1 MEEFSN
7 VGTSITLTNCAI
19 HSQSGRMGAVLCD
32 TRGVEG
38 HERIMLSMVS
48 SNVVNQQIVGQDGIG
63 VGELA
68 DRSRFLSLSGI
79 TTSLIGISF
88 RNVSSLPG
96 SVATASPSFRQQM
109 IGSSVCL
116 SNNHLSGSTVRDMNS
131 GGSVLCSNTTFSW
144 CRTTSE
150 ERPSSSPLHP
160 SSLSSNDDV
169 FTGLTFDGND
179 GNDTYTHRNV
189 AITTKFDNCTFQ
201 NIVYETSEHQD
212 GGSALILTADSTHLT
227 LQDCK
232 FINCSVSA
240 ANSSCNV
247 RGGCVLLMGSYPTH
261 LQSSLSVSSC
271 SFDDWY
277 PGHTTNDH
285 QFGGGIGITYT
296 SSSHS
301 IIDSNFTLSK
311 GKKSQENGGFIAIRT
326 LESTHSLVTISNCRL
341 LGDAI
346 SRGYALHI
354 HDSDFG
360 TGGFSVSDTEIVNE
374 TRTFSIYSVTGV
386 RPVVL
391 TRSTFVL
398 GSLLVEHNVLP
409 LKDPLLV
416 VDCTFDQF
424 PIKSTNDSPDLYF
437 VGTVFRS
444 SRISYSMK
452 LIRTQGPCF
461 VIFQSCLFD
470 GCDFDRD
477 ELIYCSVKTSLTLDT
492 CTMKDCKLSRSGS
505 TLFRLIDSSFN
516 AFSSSFSTVFANYS
530 YFLVVRENGSVL
542 LEDCRFDLEPSKKAD
557 FAIYQTSPSLLNASS
572 VINCTSTRTITVT
585 PDGTTITECPLFSLT
600 QTPNAKTE
608 INLNADSDPDG
619 NPVETNDRLW
629 PEIKSLL
636 PGNSTILSL
645 SDGPF
650 TESSLLSIQTD
661 VEIVGNGTESVHLTL
676 DELPRPHTTQLT
688 AQLEV
693 EAGAN
698 LTLRSM
704 TLVPSTS
711 SSPLVTMNEEGNLF
725 VKNVVVNAEQD
736 RTQELLSFSAGTTR
750 LSHSRFSSIAG
761 SSALI
766 VVSGTGSLTLSDTLF
781 LSISRSHTDS
791 VDGSVQSGS
800 CVEGQTSGS
809 ISIRFCKF
817 GRCSSNGRAGAID
830 IVQNDTTSRVEME
843 GCQFDENSAGTG
855 LNEAERG
862 DDVVLKDFSN
872 EQLTLDFTAIESLS
886 KLPFLIDDSHPHV
899 PPPHTLHFSPKGFD
913 MPLAWSAPNLLPY
926 SRLSDLTLQ
935 FLLGSRLHNNV
946 HTAVIATSLFNETMT
961 PFFLKNASVS
971 VLLHIQCVISVTQPN
986 NESFCCLLNTSLSL
1000 KSLSLSFSELAN
1012 TAFSV
1017 DQDSSIS
1024 LTDVNIT
1031 FTNKTLPHPFIDST
1045 GRTTLISIVTI
1056 SSGLSLNSVS
1066 FVRHIRSANDGN
1078 FTWIRTPVSSVSLTN
1093 QSFLHLEGMSTL
1105 DITSTVSVQNLTSSC
1120 DGSFLFAKKSNVTL
1134 SNLKVS
1140 SCSAVNGGFAFCPLC
1155 NVTILESEFT
1165 SCSARHGGVVFV
1177 ELDGVNQLSS
1187 QYDSRSH
1194 SLFKD
1199 CEATATDANGVAV
1212 GRGGA
1217 ICVKGTTTAKNP
1229 VYMISFAFENN
1240 TAAFGND
1247 VFVEKTVLGGEGP
1260 DCLKRCGGESRSG
1273 WPHLE
1278 VEGITKEGNESEWTR
1293 ISTFIDFPEINI
1305 DSRSGTDDLKC
1316 RFSIY
1321 PCETLEYAFRHLKLF
1336 YPDGTIYP
1344 RSALLDDNLTMTSIS
1359 FENEN
1364 MTLRGG
1370 RYLKLRSSG
1379 PAGSTMFVIKGDSR
1393 LTMQSLR
1400 FEHKANHTL
1409 LSVPS
1414 SEGWLEMRDCDVTIQ
1429 SGTYSQPLISS
1440 VGCGLSLETFQF
1452 NYWTS
1457 RHVTFTVPLITYRP
1471 TPSQVGELGSAPFSI
1486 TNSSFTNLTLVD
1498 SSIIVAETS
1507 GDITFQ
1513 KINFT
1518 TIQNVSE
1525 KGVFLHLKGY
1535 NFKQQINPESWD
1547 SSFKREQHAAHL
1559 GEDTSLAE
1567 THKWR
1572 TGSIVYWLFS
1582 PSNVIVVNA
1591 SDSNAVDHPNCGS
1604 SEFECS
1610 TLDAALES
1618 SSLNSLEVI
1627 TVSSPSSLERMMTVN
1642 GTRAVRSSSTTQQNV
1657 TIALDSGITVKEGDL
1672 TLLSIQFSSAN
1683 SSAFSNGGNTRSA
1696 SLFVVDSG
1704 SLSLNSCWLS
1714 SFTLDSCPLISHTGG
1729 SLSLT
1734 GCELSSIERVW
1745 GKGLILSTTMTSG
1758 MGLTM
1763 DGVKLSSLACSS
1775 ESPAVLLNL
1784 SWPTPPSPLPSF
1796 SLTNLKFERTEGQES
1811 SSHFVCI
1818 VGRNMSRMIS
1828 EEDARFSGSYWS
1840 ESNEND
1846 LWSVDEEWNLSVSLL
1861 FYLVRQEG
1869 PVRVRRGG
1877 SDVERCGYLNVW
1889 CKSVERA
1896 IWRTTNRTVCEIEIL
1911 GDSDL
1916 SSGVTATGNVSVR
1929 KGEEGAILHVSS
1941 VGSVTTAA
1949 HHSLMMEELSIML
1962 SPTHT
1967 ADAVII
1973 VPVSGSATL
1982 NEIVVKSSSLGG
1994 SDGTLVRVQ
2003 GGRADIEDLWMECEL
2018 KENSHFVEIVCG
2030 RLSVSRVGVKNGVGV
2045 ESSLVWMEGGNVS
2058 VSGLWIVGVSSISG
2072 HLVSASGTSAV
2083 VKDIA
2088 LSQIS
2093 FLSAPFVF
2101 SSLESCSIS
2110 NISIAD
2116 FSSGVLIEGKDVA
2129 SFNLETTRYSGPTK
2143 ASLSFSNNIANLCSW
2158 SDSSI
2163 ILHNCSSSF
2172 HTVEMKHLPMGA
2184 VSLDGGELFLTGC
2197 IFLDNSPSAPDF
2209 PSLHR
2214 NVFCSDGKVS
2224 IEAVGGGDGHSS
2236 PHHWISTHNCSV
2248 EKEDKILPAPFFV
2261 PSLSSNTSTS
2271 KFNTTEQ
2278 KFDIVLKGET
2288 FVPCGLSLE
2297 VFERIAHSKT
2307 EFSEGEHV
2315 LVELDPSEVTT
2326 WKEDTIELSLHQST
2340 ISSLNRK
2347 HDLHCRVLFGES
2359 GKTDSFSLT
2368 GVKGKMSQAGR
2379 IVSIVVP
2386 IVCSVVLLLILLV
2399 VVLVLVCRRHQKKTI
2414 QEQSKQL
2421 NELDECQVEVKEDD
2435 IDNHSTIKPFFT
2447 ASVETLHPHSLNMIS
2462 NGVAQDQPEI
2472 SSTRPQCIEYVD
2484 VLKCEGEPAVVR
2496 VDAKKTL
2503 YSALHFE
2510 KTLTLPKMEIRRQLV
2525 AGLDRLVQHN
2535 PFSDVLTQL
2544 SSHWIL
2550 VDSSGSVCL
2559 KLDQHT
2565 NEMGLTTVEIAN
2577 RKKMREEDRRWSAP
2591 EQIDEEMDHKN
2602 KDEKEK
2608 ASQAVPFDPLKA
2620 SVFRLGLVL
2629 WELETGVVP
2638 FGELD
2643 AVNASRQ
2650 VKGGQVPL
2658 IENWEDTS
2666 LASIVGECLSF
2677 DPNERPSLSD
2687 LKKHFSSSSTPLDPP
2702 NVQQQPI
2709 ASVAVT
2715 G

>member
-1 MEEFSN
+1 MQPRSNQHIIQSCLFAVRNVTFSISQVRMELDQEMTNSEVLFASICSSVVHLSNIEFTRSGWGPLMTLERMEEFSN
-7 VGTSITLTNCAI
+7 VDTSITLTNCAI
-19 HSQSGRMGAVLCD
+19 HSKSGRMGAVLCD
-32 TRGVEG
+32 ARGMEG

-48 SNVVNQQIVGQDGIG
+48 CNVVNQQIVGQDGIG

-68 DRSRFLSLSGI
+68 DRSRFLRLSGI
-79 TTSLIGISF
+79 TTSFIGVSF
-88 RNVSSLPG
+88 RHVSSLPG
-96 SVATASPSFRQQM
+96 SVASASPSFRQQM

-144 CRTTSE
+144 CRTTCE
-150 ERPSSSPLHP
+150 ERPSSSPRLP

-189 AITTKFDNCTFQ
+189 ATTTKFDNCTFQ

-227 LQDCK
+227 LHDCS
-232 FINCSVSA
+232 FINCSVNLTKSNNA
-240 ANSSCNV
+240 VA
-247 RGGCVLLMGSYPTH
+247 GGCILLAGSYPTY
-261 LQSSLSVSSC
+261 LQSTLSVSSC

-277 PGHTTNDH
+277 PKSERNSD
-285 QFGGGIGITYT
+285 QFGGGVGIFDE

-301 IIDSNFTLSK
+301 IVDSNFTLSR
-311 GKKSQENGGFIAIRT
+311 GKQWQQNGGFIAVNS
-326 LESTHSLVTISNCRL
+326 LKSTHSLVAMSNCRL
-341 LGDAI
+341 QRDRNSIGHSLRILGC
-346 SRGYALHI
+346 
-354 HDSDFG
+354 DFG
-360 TGGFSVSDTEIVNE
+360 SGGLSVSDTKIVNE
-374 TRTFSIYSVTGV
+374 TRIFSLSSVTGI

-391 TRSTFVL
+391 TRSTYVTCA
-398 GSLLVEHNVLP
+398 LVVESSVVP
-409 LKDPLLV
+409 LKDPLLF
-416 VDCTFDQF
+416 VDCTFDQSR
-424 PIKSTNDSPDLYF
+424 IQSTNDSPDLYF

-444 SRISYSMK
+444 SFALSSNVI
-452 LIRTQGPCF
+452 LTWGPCF
-461 VIFQSCLFD
+461 VVLQDCLFD
-470 GCDFDRD
+470 GCDFNRE
-477 ELIYCSVKTSLTLDT
+477 ELISCSYKVSLTLDT
-492 CTMKDCKLSRSGS
+492 CSMKDCKLSRSGS
-505 TLFRLIDSSFN
+505 TLFTLLDSSFN

-530 YFLVVRENGSVL
+530 YFLEIRQNGSVL
-542 LEDCRFDLEPSKKAD
+542 LEDCHFDLEPSKKAD
-557 FAIYQTSPSLLNASS
+557 FGFYQTSPSLLNASS

-650 TESSLLSIQTD
+650 TESSLLPIQTD
-661 VEIVGNGTESVHLTL
+661 VEIAGNGTESVHLTL

-725 VKNVVVNAEQD
+725 VKN
-736 RTQELLSFSAGTTR
+736 
-750 LSHSRFSSIAG
+750 G

-781 LSISRSHTDS
+781 LTISRSHTDS

-817 GRCSSNGRAGAID
+817 GGCSSNGRAGAIY
-830 IVQNDTTSRVEME
+830 IVRTDERSRLSME
-843 GCQFDENSAGTG
+843 GCQFEKNKAGTC
-855 LNEAERG
+855 LNTAERG

-872 EQLTLDFTAIESLS
+872 EQLTLNFTAFESLS
-886 KLPFLIDDSHPHV
+886 KLPFLVNDSHPLV
-899 PPPHTLHFSPKGFD
+899 PPPHTLHFAQKGFN

-1000 KSLSLSFSELAN
+1000 KSLSLSFSELKN

-1017 DQDSSIS
+1017 DEDSSIS
-1024 LTDVNIT
+1024 LTSVNIT

-1045 GRTTLISIVTI
+1045 GRSTLIWDVTI
-1056 SSGLSLNSVS
+1056 SSGLSLDGVS
-1066 FVRHIRSANDGN
+1066 FVQHVRSANDGN

-1134 SNLKVS
+1134 STLKVS

-1165 SCSARHGGVVFV
+1165 SCSAQHGGVIFV
-1177 ELDGVNQLSS
+1177 ELDGVNQLTSKSFS
-1187 QYDSRSH
+1187 QSH

-1199 CEATATDANGVAV
+1199 CEATATDGNGAAI

-1217 ICVKGTTTAKNP
+1217 ICVTGTTTAKNP
-1229 VYMISFAFENN
+1229 VYMISFAFGNN
-1240 TAAFGND
+1240 TATFGND
-1247 VFVEKTVLGGEGP
+1247 IFVEKSILGGEGP
-1260 DCLKRCGGESRSG
+1260 DRLKGSGGESRSD

-1293 ISTFIDFPEINI
+1293 ISTFIDFPEI
-1305 DSRSGTDDLKC
+1305 SVSSSGSNDAKC
-1316 RFSIY
+1316 RFSIS
-1321 PCETLEYAFRHLKLF
+1321 PCKTLDYAFRYLKLF
-1336 YPDGTIYP
+1336 YPDNTIYP
-1344 RSALLDDNLTMTSIS
+1344 RSAHLDANLTMTSIS
-1359 FENEN
+1359 FEDEN
-1364 MTLRGG
+1364 MMLRGG
-1370 RYLKLRSSG
+1370 NYLKITSTG
-1379 PAGSTMFVIKGDSR
+1379 AAGTNMFVINGDSR
-1393 LTMQSLR
+1393 LTMQSIR
-1400 FEHKANHTL
+1400 FEHNTNHTL
-1409 LSVPS
+1409 VSVAS
-1414 SEGWLEMRDCDVTIQ
+1414 SEGWLEIRGFQVSIQ
-1429 SGTYSQPLISS
+1429 SGTYSQSLIAS
-1440 VGCGLSLETFQF
+1440 VGCGLSIDSFRF
-1452 NYWTS
+1452 NNGTS
-1457 RHVTFTVPLITYRP
+1457 SRQVTFSSPLISYRP
-1471 TPSQVGELGSAPFSI
+1471 TPLQEGGLGSAPFSI
-1486 TNSSFTNLTLVD
+1486 TNSSFRNLTLVD

-1507 GDITFQ
+1507 GDVTFQ
-1513 KINFT
+1513 KTNFT
-1518 TIQNVSE
+1518 EIQNVSE
-1525 KGVFLHLKGY
+1525 KGIFLHLKGY

-1547 SSFKREQHAAHL
+1547 SSFKSEQHAAHL

-1582 PSNVIVVNA
+1582 PSEVIVVNA

-1604 SEFECS
+1604 TEFECS

-1627 TVSSPSSLERMMTVN
+1627 NVSSPSSLKRMMTVN
-1642 GTRAVRSSSTTQQNV
+1642 DKREVRSSSTTQQTV
-1657 TIALDSGITVKEGDL
+1657 TVALDSGITVKEGEL
-1672 TLLSIQFSSAN
+1672 TFLSIQFSAAN

-1714 SFTLDSCPLISHTGG
+1714 SFTLDSCLLISHTGG

-1734 GCELSSIERVW
+1734 GCELSSIERVS

-1784 SWPTPPSPLPSF
+1784 SSPTPASPLPSF

-1818 VGRNMSRMIS
+1818 IGRNMSRMIS

-1929 KGEEGAILHVSS
+1929 KGEDGAILHVSS

-2116 FSSGVLIEGKDVA
+2116 FSSGVLIDGKDVA
-2129 SFNLETTRYSGPTK
+2129 SFNLETK
-2143 ASLSFSNNIANLCSW
+2143 
-2158 SDSSI
+2158 
-2163 ILHNCSSSF
+2163 
-2172 HTVEMKHLPMGA
+2172 
-2184 VSLDGGELFLTGC
+2184 
-2197 IFLDNSPSAPDF
+2197 
-2209 PSLHR
+2209 
-2214 NVFCSDGKVS
+2214 
-2224 IEAVGGGDGHSS
+2224 
-2236 PHHWISTHNCSV
+2236 
-2248 EKEDKILPAPFFV
+2248 
-2261 PSLSSNTSTS
+2261 
-2271 KFNTTEQ
+2271 Q